1 MDDVYL
7 ILMKDQSHAQ
17 LPTMIVLLLRLYPE
31 LPDISEKKVANAV
44 THSLRQPE
52 KPLDEEHR
60 LHRLSQKISIV
71 TAC

>member
-1 MDDVYL
+1 
-7 ILMKDQSHAQ
+7 
-17 LPTMIVLLLRLYPE
+17 MIVLLLRLYPE
-31 LPDISEKKVANAV
+31 LPDVSEKKVANAV